1 MSGLDD
7 AEQFLRWFN
16 LMGTQR
22 HLKAIGIFAR
32 LNLRDG
38 KPGYLRDIPRTL
50 GYVLAVADR
59 YPDLATLRAMLLARQ
74 VDRWEPSS

>member
-1 MSGLDD
+1 
-7 AEQFLRWFN
+7 
-16 LMGTQR
+16 MGVQR

-50 GYVLAVADR
+50 GYVLEATDR
-59 YPDLATLRAMLLARQ
+59 YPELAGLRGLLLTRG
-74 VDRWEPSS
+74 VDRWRPAS

>member
-1 MSGLDD
+1 MPGLDD
-7 AEQFLRWFN
+7 AGQFLRGFD
-16 LMGTQR
+16 LMGVQR

-50 GYVLAVADR
+50 GYVLEAADH
-59 YPDLATLRAMLLARQ
+59 YPELAGLRDLLRARG
-74 VDRWEPSS
+74 VDRWQPAP